1 MKRVIDNNN
10 EYRMDSIEELIEYM
24 WLRPGVTCLNVD
36 IFVDDGGSY
45 LRHNHELLLFV
56 RNGYKKEIDE
66 FIPVRI
72 STNPYLLDKTININI
87 SSDDIIA
94 VYGFIVANRC
104 LLHALANKAI
114 SQIDFVEQIIQ
125 TNMDNKSP
133 NRIIG
138 AIIGDVVGSTFE
150 FVDKIPAKFKL
161 FRNTCTFTDDTV
173 LTVAIADAL
182 LHNKTFADAICDWGN
197 RYTYAGFGGSFREWK
212 KRRKKDPNATN
223 NSKGN
228 GCGMRVSP
236 VGFFANSIDEA
247 MTLAKES
254 ALLTHNSPEGIA
266 GAQAIAVAVF
276 MAKEK
281 TSKEAIKGFIEKNF
295 GYNLNMSNDDV
306 RKFIA
311 GLDSAG
317 NTHREREWA
326 ENTCPVAITAF
337 LNSCGY
343 EETIRTAISYG
354 GDVDTIACMAGGIAA
369 AYYGVP
375 LDIIDGVAPYLPQD
389 IIDVVNKF
397 DGLALVNR
405 NTPSQIDRWAKNG
418 HVLVY
423 GSGKDFAGETK
434 SGSLLRDNE
443 PVGYIANRRFGS
455 KHQLEGMA
463 GNSYAIPAVGVTLE
477 EIDKGVERFTAFVN
491 EHPNL
496 TFLITNIG
504 CSKKAG
510 FTPAEIAP
518 MFSCIADNANVMLPK
533 EFREV
538 IEKI

>member
-1 MKRVIDNNN
+1 MTTETK
-10 EYRMDSIEELIEYM
+10 
-24 WLRPGVTCLNVD
+24 
-36 IFVDDGGSY
+36 
-45 LRHNHELLLFV
+45 
-56 RNGYKKEIDE
+56 
-66 FIPVRI
+66 
-72 STNPYLLDKTININI
+72 
-87 SSDDIIA
+87 
-94 VYGFIVANRC
+94 
-104 LLHALANKAI
+104 
-114 SQIDFVEQIIQ
+114 
-125 TNMDNKSP
+125 

-138 AIIGDVVGSTFE
+138 AIIGDIVGSTYE
-150 FVDKIPAKFKL
+150 FAEKIPTKFKL
-161 FRNTCTFTDDTV
+161 FKSACSFTDDTV
-173 LTVAIADAL
+173 LTIAIADAL
-182 LHNKTFADAICDWGN
+182 LHGRSFADAIEDWGN
-197 RYTYAGFGGSFREWK
+197 RYIYAGFGHSFREWK
-212 KRRKKDPNATN
+212 KRRRKDPSATN

-228 GCGMRVSP
+228 GCGMRVCP
-236 VGFFANSIDEA
+236 VGFFANSIEEA
-247 MTLAKES
+247 LELAKES

-281 TSKEAIKGFIEKNF
+281 RTKEEIKAFIKNTF

-306 RKFIA
+306 RKFI
-311 GLDSAG
+311 GTLDSAG

-326 ENTCPVAITAF
+326 ENTCPVAIIAF

-375 LDIIDGVAPYLPQD
+375 QDIIDGVAPYLPQD

-423 GSGKDFAGETK
+423 GSGKDFAGETR

-463 GNSYAIPAVGVTLE
+463 GNSYAIPTVGVTLE

-491 EHPNL
+491 EHPDL
-496 TFLITNIG
+496 TFLVTNVG

-518 MFSCIADNANVMLPK
+518 MFSRIAGNANVMLPK
-533 EFREV
+533 DFREI
-538 IEKI
+538 IEKS

>member
-1 MKRVIDNNN
+1 M
-10 EYRMDSIEELIEYM
+10 
-24 WLRPGVTCLNVD
+24 T
-36 IFVDDGGSY
+36 
-45 LRHNHELLLFV
+45 
-56 RNGYKKEIDE
+56 
-66 FIPVRI
+66 
-72 STNPYLLDKTININI
+72 TNSK
-87 SSDDIIA
+87 
-94 VYGFIVANRC
+94 
-104 LLHALANKAI
+104 
-114 SQIDFVEQIIQ
+114 
-125 TNMDNKSP
+125 

-138 AIIGDVVGSTFE
+138 AIIGDVVGSTYE
-150 FVDKIPAKFKL
+150 FVDKIPSKFKL
-161 FRNTCTFTDDTV
+161 FRNTCSFTDDTV

-182 LHNKTFADAICDWGN
+182 LHNRTFADAICDWGS

-212 KRRKKDPNATN
+212 KRRKKDPGATN

-247 MTLAKES
+247 MSLAKES

-281 TSKEAIKGFIEKNF
+281 TPKEDIKGFIEKNF
-295 GYNLNMSNDDV
+295 GYNLNMSNDEV
-306 RKFIA
+306 REFIS
-311 GLDSAG
+311 GLDRAG

-326 ENTCPVAITAF
+326 ENTCPVAIIAF
-337 LNSCGY
+337 LNSYGY
-343 EETIRTAISYG
+343 EEAIRTAISYG

-375 LDIIDGVAPYLPQD
+375 QDIIDGVAPYLPKD

-397 DGLALVNR
+397 DGLSLENR

-418 HVLVY
+418 YVLVY
-423 GSGKDFAGETK
+423 GSGRDLAGETK

-455 KHQLEGMA
+455 KHQFEGLA
-463 GNSYAIPAVGVTLE
+463 GNSYAIPTVGVTLE
-477 EIDKGVERFTAFVN
+477 DVCESVGRFAAYVN
-491 EHPNL
+491 EHPEL
-496 TFLITNIG
+496 TFLITNVG

-510 FTPAEIAP
+510 FTPAEVAP
-518 MFSCIADNANVMLPK
+518 LFSCIADKTNVMLPK
-533 EFREV
+533 EFREI
-538 IEKI
+538 IEKHQ